1 MAALSR
7 VYRVA
12 LADLSDAAWA
22 AAVEQATRTCVHFPT
37 PAELRSLSLTG
48 QPAPPVE
55 AGITAWIRRHPRRA
69 RRLFGPVAGAV
80 LRGAPP
86 APVTE
91 QPV

>member
-7 VYRVA
+7 VYRAA

-22 AAVEQATRTCVHFPT
+22 TAVEAAVSTCVHFPT
-37 PAELRSLSLTG
+37 PAELRSLSLTS

-55 AGITAWIRRHPRRA
+55 AGITAWIRRHPQQA
-69 RRLFGPVAGAV
+69 RRLFGPVVRAV
-80 LRGAPP
+80 LRRGE
-86 APVTE
+86 E